1 MSTETSKWQILSF
14 CNALRH
20 RYSFI
25 AYATL
30 PLVPLLFL
38 RFSIDLVSVDVLQ
51 WEMYLVGQ

>member
-14 CNALRH
+14 CNALKL

-30 PLVPLLFL
+30 SLC
-38 RFSIDLVSVDVLQ
+38 IDTAWQFFIDILSKREVD
-51 WEMYLVGQ
+51 YCRG